1 MSELRIAGIVDDSV
15 VDGPGVR
22 LTVFTQGCA
31 HHCEGCHNPETWD
44 PQGGKTVTV
53 DEIVDQYKEN
63 PLLAGITFSGGEPF
77 YQIEPLAELADRIH
91 ELGGTVW
98 CYTGYTM
105 EELDEFCHA
114 KKLLDKID
122 TLVDGEFVIG
132 ERDLSLFFRGSR
144 NQRIWVKDNGKW
156 RIRQDEEGLY

>member
-1 MSELRIAGIVDDSV
+1 MSELRIAGIVDDFV
-15 VDGPGVR
+15 VDGSGVR
-22 LTVFTQGCA
+22 LTVFAQGCA

-44 PQGGKTVTV
+44 LQGGKTVTV
-53 DEIVDQYKEN
+53 KEIVDQYKEN

-91 ELGGTVW
+91 GLSGTVW

-105 EELDEFCHA
+105 EILEEFEYT

-122 TLVDGEFVIG
+122 AEFVIG

-144 NQRIWVKDNGKW
+144 NQRIWIKDDGKW